1 MSIRTNDEKTM
12 FREVQYF
19 PWWATIPMAA
29 SAPFVLILGLTQA
42 GTKPLPLPV
51 ALLMSLFLAG
61 IFLLLFR
68 MVTTVY
74 EDRIVVEFGWLQL
87 VQFTMPLSEI
97 QSARAVTYHPL
108 LEFGGW
114 GIRFGRDR
122 KLAYSARGNKAVEVV
137 TTKRTILVG
146 TESPDQL
153 SEVINSLLAFY
164 RS

>member
-1 MSIRTNDEKTM
+1 MSVHPEGKKM
-12 FREVQYF
+12 FCEVQYF

-42 GTKPLPLPV
+42 GTKPVPLPL

-61 IFLLLFR
+61 IFLLMFR

-74 EDRIVVEFGWLQL
+74 EDRIVVKFGWLPL
-87 VQFTMPLSEI
+87 VRFTIPLSEI
-97 QSARAVTYHPL
+97 QSARAVTYKPL

-114 GIRFGRDR
+114 GIRFGRAR
-122 KLAYSARGNKAVEVV
+122 KLAYSTQGNKAVEVV
-137 TTKRTILVG
+137 TTKRTILIG
-146 TESPDQL
+146 TALPDQL
-153 SEVINSLLAFY
+153 NEVVNNLLVFY

>member
-1 MSIRTNDEKTM
+1 MSIRTSDEKTM

-51 ALLMSLFLAG
+51 AVLMSLFLTG

-74 EDRIVVEFGWLQL
+74 ADRIVIEFGWLKL
-87 VQFTMPLSEI
+87 VRFTMPLSEI

-108 LEFGGW
+108 AEFGGW
-114 GIRFGRDR
+114 GIRFGRNGKR
-122 KLAYSARGNKAVEVV
+122 AYSARGNKAVEVGA
-137 TTKRTILVG
+137 TKRTILIG
-146 TESPDQL
+146 TELPDQL
-153 SEVINSLLAFY
+153 NEVVNGLLAFY
-164 RS
+164 R